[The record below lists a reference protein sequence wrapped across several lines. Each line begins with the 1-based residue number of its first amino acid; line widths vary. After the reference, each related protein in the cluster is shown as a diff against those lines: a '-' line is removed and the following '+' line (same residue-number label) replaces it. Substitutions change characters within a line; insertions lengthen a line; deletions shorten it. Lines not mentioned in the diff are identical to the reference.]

1 MPRSLKH
8 AWILSHYAQRP
19 MDKGGLTRHHSLGK
33 YLPSHGWRVTIV
45 TASTDHPSGRQ
56 RIEESEQAPEAFD
69 GIPYLWLRTPD
80 YAGNGLDRI
89 RNMLTF
95 GWRALLSP
103 AMSSLAKPDIILGSS
118 PHPMAALAASWL
130 ARRHRVPFVYEVRDL
145 WPEALIDMGRIRA
158 GGATARAMRKIERSL
173 FLSACR
179 SVVLWPN
186 IEAYMREQ
194 GIQAPSPAW
203 IPNGVDFAA
212 LPPPSPVPDRGEF
225 TLMYLGAHG
234 GANALENVIRD
245 MRLVQDRP
253 QRMPVR
259 LRLIGDGPDKPRLRT
274 LATEIGLQNVRFEDA
289 VEKQIVPQVAAEAD
303 AFIFNLVGAPM
314 FRYGISPN
322 KLYEYMAA
330 QRPVIFSCEAFNN
343 PIAESGGGVSV
354 PPGQPSR
361 LAAAILELAET
372 PLERRREMGAAA
384 RRHAEMHFGSDRLA
398 QRLADV
404 FDQCV
409 DTA

>member
-19 MDKGGLTRHHSLGK
+19 TDKGGLTRHHSLGR
-33 YLPSHGWRVTIV
+33 YLPAHGWRVTIV

-56 RIEESEQAPEAFD
+56 RALRPEQAPESFE

-89 RNMLTF
+89 RNMLAF
-95 GWRALLSP
+95 GWRALASP
-103 AMSSLAKPDIILGSS
+103 AMKGVAMPDVILGSS
-118 PHPMAALAASWL
+118 PHPVAALAASWL

-145 WPEALIDMGRIRA
+145 WPEALIDMGRIKA
-158 GGATARAMRKIERSL
+158 GGGTALAMRRIERSL
-173 FLSACR
+173 FTAACR
-179 SVVLWPN
+179 AVVLWPN

-194 GIQAPSPAW
+194 GLQVPSPVW

-212 LPPPSPVPDRGEF
+212 LPPPSPVPDRGDF

-234 GANALENVIRD
+234 GANALENVLRA

-253 QRMPVR
+253 QPKPVR
-259 LRLIGDGPDKPRLRT
+259 LRLVGEGPDKPRLRA
-274 LATEIGLQNVRFEDA
+274 LAEELGLQNVRFEDA
-289 VEKQIVPQVAAEAD
+289 VEKRFVPEVAAEAD

-330 QRPVIFSCEAFNN
+330 QRPVIYSCEAFNN
-343 PIAESGGGVSV
+343 PIAESGGGLSV
-354 PPGQPSR
+354 PPGQALP
-361 LAAAILELAET
+361 LADAIMELVGT
-372 PLERRREMGAAA
+372 PLERRREMAAA
-384 RRHAEMHFGSDRLA
+384 GRRHVETYYGFDRLA
-398 QRLADV
+398 QRLAEV
-404 FDQCV
+404 FDQCI
-409 DTA
+409 DAA